1 MKTKL
6 IIPEHL
12 QGEYEKR
19 IGNKGKPIEIVQ
31 LECSDFIGFQDFDFE
46 SWVKKYKI
54 SNLVYLVR
62 GSIGDIFAATGE
74 GKVSLVKGHLN
85 SGTYPGLTVT
95 IPEHLKHHL
104 PERKPIEFVC
114 RFKLELFEPEPPSPN
129 TFDNVMFM
137 GKSECGRDLFTVWN
151 DNCPAITVSYLGHL
165 NDGFIQ
171 E

>member
-19 IGNKGKPIEIVQ
+19 IGNKGKPIEI
-31 LECSDFIGFQDFDFE
+31 LEALCTEKFACKTLEKALSI
-46 SWVKKYKI
+46 KYMLKEDKWDYFA
-54 SNLVYLVR
+54 VTMPDYF
-62 GSIGDIFAATGE
+62 GIFR
-74 GKVSLVKGHLN
+74 GHLN

-114 RFKLELFEPEPPSPN
+114 RFKLEQFEPEPPSPN
-129 TFDNVMFM
+129 TFDNVMLM

-151 DNCPAITVSYLGHL
+151 DNCPALTVSYRGHF
-165 NDGFIQ
+165 NDGYIS